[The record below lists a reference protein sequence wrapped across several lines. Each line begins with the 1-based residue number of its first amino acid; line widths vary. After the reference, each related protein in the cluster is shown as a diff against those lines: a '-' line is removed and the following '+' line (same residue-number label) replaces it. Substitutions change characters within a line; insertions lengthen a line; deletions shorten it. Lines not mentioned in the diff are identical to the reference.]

1 MPVFLKNVTKTRV
14 LRVLKMCHLAATS
27 PPRHRH
33 EGGQCH
39 VEFSPRPPCWCGGW
53 RGPAKMWRGGAKI
66 RRGPAKYWRGMS
78 SQHNFTTLSS
88 DAYVYFDITFDVPV
102 FYRTLGTTL
111 WCFLRRPCEQCCVC
125 SLFWWPMSQWFLT
138 SSVALQRF
146 MSRYR
151 CLSSCLFW
159 HQIWRHCLF
168 PCPCLHLV

>member
-27 PPRHRH
+27 SPRHRH

-39 VEFSPRPPCWCGGW
+39 VEFFPPAPCWCGEW

-88 DAYVYFDITFDVPV
+88 DAYVYFDITFDVLGFFVTSHLTCSCFTKHLLQRYCVLYDVRAKNNV
-102 FYRTLGTTL
+102 FVLTFWLPLSLWFWTSFETLQHLIGRYTCL
-111 WCFLRRPCEQCCVC
+111 LLC
-125 SLFWWPMSQWFLT
+125 SL
-138 SSVALQRF
+138 
-146 MSRYR
+146 
-151 CLSSCLFW
+151 
-159 HQIWRHCLF
+159 
-168 PCPCLHLV
+168 